1 MYAMAGLIPK
11 KDALNQFG
19 MQTITVLMI
28 ITLVLVI
35 MMEVRL
41 YKTEL
46 LKNFASLNNLAL
58 VRKSGNHFLVILEFF
73 RR

>member
-35 MMEVRL
+35 MMEVSL
-41 YKTEL
+41 VCIYVIL
-46 LKNFASLNNLAL
+46 LKWGNDMI
-58 VRKSGNHFLVILEFF
+58 RKVSVIK
-73 RR
+73 

>member
-35 MMEVRL
+35 MMEVSLYSRL
-41 YKTEL
+41 FLQLQIWIVDYY
-46 LKNFASLNNLAL
+46 
-58 VRKSGNHFLVILEFF
+58 VKS
-73 RR
+73 

>member
-1 MYAMAGLIPK
+1 MYAMAGLTPK

-35 MMEVRL
+35 MMEVSL
-41 YKTEL
+41 YCRVSIQSQKRIV
-46 LKNFASLNNLAL
+46 NYYD
-58 VRKSGNHFLVILEFF
+58 KS
-73 RR
+73 

>member
-1 MYAMAGLIPK
+1 MAGLIPK

-35 MMEVRL
+35 MMEVSVYSRVFL
-41 YKTEL
+41 QRQIWIVNYY
-46 LKNFASLNNLAL
+46 
-58 VRKSGNHFLVILEFF
+58 VRKIIRKSQ
-73 RR
+73 

>member
-35 MMEVRL
+35 MMEVSVYSSLSTTSNMDRQ
-41 YKTEL
+41 L
-46 LKNFASLNNLAL
+46 LRRKL
-58 VRKSGNHFLVILEFF
+58 VKKSQ
-73 RR
+73 

>member
-35 MMEVRL
+35 MMEVSVK
-41 YKTEL
+41 YGSSIIMSKVSQKISVMQT
-46 LKNFASLNNLAL
+46 
-58 VRKSGNHFLVILEFF
+58 
-73 RR
+73 